1 MNRLV
6 IVCSLAIGISFS
18 SFAQTDS
25 TSKEKHPYKKSMLY
39 SALIPGAGQIRNASL
54 SQKKIK
60 PAYWKVPLIY
70 GGLGTAGYFIYQNHS
85 AQNNVKTE
93 YYNRLDGNPP
103 AVEWSNYDNYGLIA
117 LQKQYLNN
125 RDLFVLITLAI
136 YGIQIIDAGVEAHFL
151 KFDVSDDLSIHVQ
164 PYMFQNIAGVGLNF
178 KFR

>member
-1 MNRLV
+1 MNLLIFV
-6 IVCSLAIGISFS
+6 WSFAIGISFS

-25 TSKEKHPYKKSMLY
+25 TSKEKHPYKKSMLF
-39 SALIPGAGQIRNASL
+39 SAIIPGAGQIRNASL

-70 GGLGTAGYFIYQNHS
+70 GSLGTAGYFIYQNHS

-103 AVEWSNYDNYGLIA
+103 AIEWSNYDNFGLIA

-125 RDLFVLITLAI
+125 RDLFVLLSLAI

-151 KFDVSDDLSIHVQ
+151 KFDVSEDLSLRIQ
-164 PYMFQNIAGVGLNF
+164 PFILQDKAGIGFNF

>member
-1 MNRLV
+1 MNHLIFV
-6 IVCSLAIGISFS
+6 WSFAIGISFS

-25 TSKEKHPYKKSMLY
+25 TSKEKHPYKKSMLF
-39 SALIPGAGQIRNASL
+39 SAIIPGAGQIRNASL

-70 GGLGTAGYFIYQNHS
+70 GSLGTAGYFIYQNHS

-93 YYNRLDGNPP
+93 YNNRLDGNPP
-103 AVEWSNYDNYGLIA
+103 AIEWSNYDNFGLIA

-125 RDLFVLITLAI
+125 RDLFVLLSLAV

-151 KFDVSDDLSIHVQ
+151 KFDVSEDLSLRIQ
-164 PYMFQNIAGVGLNF
+164 PFILQDKAGIGFNFQL
-178 KFR
+178 R

>member
-1 MNRLV
+1 MNHLIFV
-6 IVCSLAIGISFS
+6 WSFAIGISFS

-25 TSKEKHPYKKSMLY
+25 TSKEKHPYKKSMLF
-39 SALIPGAGQIRNASL
+39 SAIIPGAGQIRNASL

-70 GGLGTAGYFIYQNHS
+70 GSLGTAGYFIYQNHS

-93 YYNRLDGNPP
+93 YNNRLDGNPP
-103 AVEWSNYDNYGLIA
+103 AIEWSNYDNFGLIA

-125 RDLFVLITLAI
+125 RDLFVLLSLAI

-151 KFDVSDDLSIHVQ
+151 KFDVSEDLSLRIQ
-164 PYMFQNIAGVGLNF
+164 PFILQDKAGIGFNF

>member
-1 MNRLV
+1 MNHLIFV
-6 IVCSLAIGISFS
+6 WSLAFGISFS

-25 TSKEKHPYKKSMLY
+25 TSKEKHPYKKSMLF
-39 SALIPGAGQIRNASL
+39 SAIIPGAGQIRNASL
-54 SQKKIK
+54 SQKKII

-70 GGLGTAGYFIYQNHS
+70 GSLGTAGYFIYQNHS

-93 YYNRLDGNPP
+93 YNNRLDGNPP
-103 AVEWSNYDNYGLIA
+103 AIEWSNYDNFGLIA

-125 RDLFVLITLAI
+125 RDLFVLLSLAI

-151 KFDVSDDLSIHVQ
+151 KFDVSEDLSLRIQ
-164 PYMFQNIAGVGLNF
+164 PFILQDKAGIGFNF

>member
-1 MNRLV
+1 MNHLIFV
-6 IVCSLAIGISFS
+6 WSFAIGISFS

-25 TSKEKHPYKKSMLY
+25 TSKEKHPYKKSMLF
-39 SALIPGAGQIRNASL
+39 SAIIPGAGQIRNASL

-70 GGLGTAGYFIYQNHS
+70 GSLGTAGYFIYQNHS

-93 YYNRLDGNPP
+93 YNNRLDGNPP
-103 AVEWSNYDNYGLIA
+103 AIEWSNYDNFGLIA

-125 RDLFVLITLAI
+125 RDLFVLLSLAI

-151 KFDVSDDLSIHVQ
+151 KFDVSEDLSLRIQ
-164 PYMFQNIAGVGLNF
+164 PFILQDKAGIGFNFQL
-178 KFR
+178 R

>member
-1 MNRLV
+1 MNHLIFV
-6 IVCSLAIGISFS
+6 WSFAIGISFS

-25 TSKEKHPYKKSMLY
+25 TSKEKHPYKKSMLF
-39 SALIPGAGQIRNASL
+39 SAIIPGAGQIRNASL

-70 GGLGTAGYFIYQNHS
+70 GSLGTAGYFIYQNHS

-103 AVEWSNYDNYGLIA
+103 AIEWSNYDNFGLIA

-125 RDLFVLITLAI
+125 RDLFVLISLAI

-151 KFDVSDDLSIHVQ
+151 KFDVSEDLSLRIQ
-164 PYMFQNIAGVGLNF
+164 PFILQDKAGIGLNI